1 MNDLGQVDV
10 QVEVRRAPGDDL
22 PLVELRV
29 DVADVA
35 AHEIP
40 AEDEG
45 DREGLAHDE
54 RDREGDAWMV
64 TVVVTVPKMVMSA
77 RLAPTRRGPAYGVRR
92 RRSSGV
98 SVSAQRTQ
106 LGAAVSQS
114 AEMGALL
121 SVTVWRMWVAGL
133 HVAWRTAMTAR
144 VAGVACSTVQ
154 HGHCM
159 VWLRTMQSK
168 QRTRGG
174 LVAPGSGR
182 RWITSRATLVQRRPL
197 VAPGH

>member
-1 MNDLGQVDV
+1 MAKESRCGGHQETTCHSSNCGSMWQTW
-10 QVEVRRAPGDDL
+10 RRMKSQPRTKVTARGWHTTKGIVKVMP
-22 PLVELRV
+22 
-29 DVADVA
+29 
-35 AHEIP
+35 
-40 AEDEG
+40 
-45 DREGLAHDE
+45 
-54 RDREGDAWMV
+54 WMV

-114 AEMGALL
+114 AEMGASL
-121 SVTVWRMWVAGL
+121 SVTVWRMWVAGP

-144 VAGVACSTVQ
+144 VAGVACSSVQ